1 MRQLTTVVQWST
13 EMSKRPIQNNSFDH
27 YLKPYQ
33 TWLERL
39 GYAERSVY
47 SYKKQLQKFLEWLSI
62 HQITVEQ
69 FNRNHLLAYEHQRP
83 NEKRD
88 GGLSITMIRTY
99 LQVIYSFAEF
109 LLNQEQ
115 IVIPVPDL
123 SRLSTKQNIK
133 INYVILT
140 QQEIQQLYEA
150 TENNLLGQ
158 RDRMMLSLY
167 YGCGLRRKEG
177 INLKVDDIDWKRQ
190 YLFIRNGKG
199 GKDRIIP
206 FNDTIAADLKGFILQ
221 LSDPYD
227 RVLPIC
233 GQSIINR
240 LKKLAY
246 KAQIN
251 KEITVHCL
259 RHSIATHLLQ
269 QGVPLEYIRLFLG
282 HSSLETTQIYT
293 HLSAEMEMKEGLL
306 EESLYESGV

>member
-1 MRQLTTVVQWST
+1 MRQLTTVVQWPT
-13 EMSKRPIQNNSFDH
+13 EMSKRPIQTNSFDY

-62 HQITVEQ
+62 NQITVEQ
-69 FNRNHLLAYEHQRP
+69 FNRNHLLAYEHHLRQRP

-99 LQVIYSFAEF
+99 LQVIHSFAEF
-109 LLNQEQ
+109 LCNHEQ

-123 SRLSTKQNIK
+123 SKLSSKQNIK

-140 QQEIQQLYEA
+140 QQEIQQLYEV
-150 TENNLLGQ
+150 TENNLSGL

-190 YLFIRNGKG
+190 YLFIRHGKG

-206 FNDTIAADLKGFILQ
+206 FNDTI
-221 LSDPYD
+221 
-227 RVLPIC
+227 C
-233 GQSIINR
+233 
-240 LKKLAY
+240 
-246 KAQIN
+246 
-251 KEITVHCL
+251 C
-259 RHSIATHLLQ
+259 
-269 QGVPLEYIRLFLG
+269 
-282 HSSLETTQIYT
+282 
-293 HLSAEMEMKEGLL
+293 
-306 EESLYESGV
+306 